1 MQLQNN
7 YGFELELLWVINN
20 KLEVS
25 SSLGILETEFKNF
38 KSYSHINADPANGTF
53 FDLSGR
59 DQSHA
64 PNYQFNFL
72 INYNFNEN
80 IFINFNIESKDEFYF
95 SDRHGSKSDS
105 YTLLNFL
112 IGYKIKTWEINLFGK
127 NLTDEDY
134 QTRGFGSFGNDPR
147 KFYVTEPYNQYAAP
161 RVIGVSGKKS
171 F

>member
-1 MQLQNN
+1 M
-7 YGFELELLWVINN
+7 GSEMCI
-20 KLEVS
+20 
-25 SSLGILETEFKNF
+25 
-38 KSYSHINADPANGTF
+38 
-53 FDLSGR
+53 R
-59 DQSHA
+59 
-64 PNYQFNFL
+64 
-72 INYNFNEN
+72 
-80 IFINFNIESKDEFYF
+80 
-95 SDRHGSKSDS
+95 DRHGSKSDS

-147 KFYVTEPYNQYAAP
+147 KFYITEPYNQYAAP